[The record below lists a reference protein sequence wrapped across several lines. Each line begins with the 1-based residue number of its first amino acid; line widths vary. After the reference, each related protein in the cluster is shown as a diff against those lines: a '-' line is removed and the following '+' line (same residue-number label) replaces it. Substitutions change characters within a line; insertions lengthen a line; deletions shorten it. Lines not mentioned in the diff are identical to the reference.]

1 MAGERWVCV
10 DVACASKAGVSR
22 IVVGEGTLEL
32 ALLKGKRLVE
42 SLRERLRERPSDW
55 GLMSIIAGIGGGPGG
70 GLFGGG
76 YSGAE
81 CIGVE
86 WPRIG

>member
-1 MAGERWVCV
+1 M
-10 DVACASKAGVSR
+10 ACASRAGVSR
-22 IVVGEGTLEL
+22 MVVGEGTLEL

-70 GLFGGG
+70 GLLGGG
-76 YSGAE
+76 
-81 CIGVE
+81 
-86 WPRIG
+86 